1 MERCMYYLVEIY
13 ILIRKRQGAG
23 VVNLFESETNLTD
36 VISFDIVFFNN
47 PHFLLNLWVKSLIN
61 L

>member
-47 PHFLLNLWVKSLIN
+47 PHFLLNLLVKSLIN